1 MQMLRNVFI
10 DDALKKIE
18 AGEAQAIGG
27 LHAGKAFR
35 VVANMAFPDMNLG
48 YLFTINQDHAV
59 H

>member
-1 MQMLRNVFI
+1 MLRNIFI

-18 AGEAQAIGG
+18 AGEAQALGG

-48 YLFTINQDHAV
+48 YLFTINQDNAV